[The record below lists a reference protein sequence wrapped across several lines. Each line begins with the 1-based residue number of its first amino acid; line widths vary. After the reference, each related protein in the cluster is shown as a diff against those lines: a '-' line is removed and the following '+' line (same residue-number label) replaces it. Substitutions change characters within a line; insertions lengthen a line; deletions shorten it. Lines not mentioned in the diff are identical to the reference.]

1 MLKAQES
8 LFVLLSSCI
17 IIYMWLYFTYLNLFN
32 KYYMSKGNT
41 CDDWTLLRLSDHHMC
56 YAEDYFSVTD
66 KYRQEILFCKP

>member
-41 CDDWTLLRLSDHHMC
+41 CDDDTFKVVRPSHVLC
-56 YAEDYFSVTD
+56 
-66 KYRQEILFCKP
+66 